1 MPGRTGTDARAHYI
15 GLMSGTSMDGIDA
28 VLVTVDAGT
37 VTVLGHTYHPWPKD
51 LKNTLKRL
59 SLPGENEI
67 DTLGVVDIEVANEFS
82 RAAHQLL
89 KQTGFRPEQI
99 KAIGSHGQTIRHRPD
114 ALRPFTLQIGD
125 PNQLA
130 EQTGIT
136 VIADFRR
143 RDIAAGGQG
152 APLAPA
158 FHAAM
163 LHHPTEE
170 RVILNLGGI
179 ANITVLPGN
188 RDKDVIGFDTG
199 PANTLM
205 DAWIM
210 HCQQHPY
217 DQGGAWAASGRVDL
231 ELLEHLLNA
240 DYFKLPAPKS
250 TGPELFNL
258 AWLEQ
263 QGHKI
268 SSYKPEDIQATLCAL
283 SIETISRA
291 IEQHAPQCSRLIC
304 CGGGT
309 YNTFLMEQLGL
320 RLKGITVE
328 DTTLHGIP
336 PDQIEATAFAWLAYQ
351 TMEKHYGNLPSVTGA
366 SHPVILGGIYQA

>member
-1 MPGRTGTDARAHYI
+1 MPDSTGNDRRTHYI

-28 VLVTVDAGT
+28 VLVTFAAET
-37 VTVLGHTYHPWPKD
+37 VTVQGHTYHPWPKD
-51 LKNTLKRL
+51 LKNRLRRL
-59 SLPGENEI
+59 SLPGEDEI
-67 DTLGVVDIEVANEFS
+67 DTLGVADIEVAIEFS
-82 RAAHQLL
+82 RAVLQLL
-89 KQTGFRPEQI
+89 KQSGFQREQI

-114 ALRPFTLQIGD
+114 APHPFTLQIGD

-158 FHAAM
+158 LHAAM

-179 ANITVLPGN
+179 ANITVLPMNLEAGI
-188 RDKDVIGFDTG
+188 IGFDTG

-210 HCQQHPY
+210 HHQQRPY
-217 DQGGAWAASGRVDL
+217 DQDGAWAASGRIQP
-231 ELLEHLLNA
+231 ELLEKLLDDN
-240 DYFKLPAPKS
+240 YFRQSAPKS
-250 TGPELFNL
+250 TGPERFNL
-258 AWLEQ
+258 DWLEQ
-263 QGHKI
+263 QSPKP
-268 SSYKPEDIQATLCAL
+268 SSYKPEDIQATLCML
-283 SIETISRA
+283 SVETIARA
-291 IEQHAPQCSRLIC
+291 IEQYAPHCSRLIC

-309 YNTFLMEQLGL
+309 ANSFLMEQLGR
-320 RLKGITVE
+320 RLADIAVE
-328 DTTLHGIP
+328 DTTRHGIP

-351 TMEKHYGNLPSVTGA
+351 TMERRCGNLPSVTGA

>member
-1 MPGRTGTDARAHYI
+1 MDTRAHYI

-28 VLVTVDAGT
+28 VLVTFDTGT
-37 VTVLGHTYHPWPKD
+37 VTVQGHTYHPWPQD
-51 LKNTLKRL
+51 LKNTLRRL

-67 DTLGVVDIEVANEFS
+67 DTLGVADIEVAIEFS
-82 RAAHQLL
+82 RAVFQLL
-89 KQTGFRPEQI
+89 KQTGFQPEQI

-114 ALRPFTLQIGD
+114 AVHPFTLQVGD
-125 PNQLA
+125 PNHLA

-136 VIADFRR
+136 VVADFRR
-143 RDIAAGGQG
+143 RDIAAEGQG

-158 FHAAM
+158 FHAAF
-163 LHHPTEE
+163 LHHPAEE

-188 RDKDVIGFDTG
+188 RDKGIIGFDTG

-205 DAWIM
+205 DAWSM
-210 HCQQHPY
+210 RCQQRPY
-217 DQGGAWAASGRVDL
+217 DQDGAWAASGHIQL
-231 ELLEHLLNA
+231 ELLERLLNA
-240 DYFKLPAPKS
+240 DYFKQPAPKS

-258 AWLEQ
+258 DWLEQ
-263 QGHKI
+263 RCHKI

-283 SIETISRA
+283 SIETITRA
-291 IEQHAPQCSRLIC
+291 IGQYAPRCSRLIC

-309 YNTFLMEQLGL
+309 ANTFLMEQLGQ
-320 RLKGITVE
+320 RLKDITVE
-328 DTTLHGIP
+328 DTTRHGIP

-351 TMEKHYGNLPSVTGA
+351 TVEGCFGNLPSVTGA